1 MAIVWRQDVGSLH
14 FAAGFRVLSVCPFNC
29 IAALL
34 NLSWIPWFE
43 RISLCVEGRIV
54 CWGYGKGQANTDAR
68 DSPKPPPPRS

>member
-43 RISLCVEGRIV
+43 RISLCVEGRMMGIRA
-54 CWGYGKGQANTDAR
+54 GAGEY
-68 DSPKPPPPRS
+68 